1 MIEAIHS
8 DISIQRQCDLI
19 GLSRSSYYYTE
30 NLKGHQSPENL
41 FYMSLIDQKYIE
53 RPFYGSRR
61 MAHYLHNLG
70 YQVNRKRIR
79 RLMQIMGIQ
88 AIYPRP
94 RTSIKGKDH
103 KIYPYLLRGLN
114 IDRIDQVWA
123 ADITFIPMAYG
134 FMYLVAIIDWFSRYV
149 LSWELSNTLDSDFC
163 VTALTRSLKYGIPD
177 IFNSDQG
184 SQFTSHDFTD
194 QLLTA
199 GIQISMDGRGR
210 VMDNIFIERLWR
222 SLKYEDIYIKEYETV
237 KQLYQGLE
245 QYFDFYNNDRPH
257 QSLGY
262 KTPAMVYFGIDNA
275 QKMTDNIAKEKS
287 YSHIHKKKE
296 KKQKKEKLLQLH
308 YTLT

>member
-1 MIEAIHS
+1 MIERINS
-8 DISIQRQCDLI
+8 DISIRRQCDLI
-19 GLSRSSYYYTE
+19 GLSRSGYYYTDILRS
-30 NLKGHQSPENL
+30 NQSHENL
-41 FYMSLIDQKYIE
+41 FYMSLIDQKYLE

-61 MAHYLHNLG
+61 ITHYLYSLG
-70 YQVNRKRIR
+70 YEVNRKRIR
-79 RLMQIMGIQ
+79 RLMRIMGIQ

-114 IDRIDQVWA
+114 IVRINQVWA
-123 ADITFIPMAYG
+123 VDITYIPMAYG

-149 LSWELSNTLDSDFC
+149 LSWELSNTLESDFC
-163 VTALTRSLKYGIPD
+163 ITALENALDYGIPD

-194 QLLTA
+194 QLLSA

-222 SLKYEDIYIKEYETV
+222 SLKYEDIYIKDYETV
-237 KQLYQGLE
+237 KQLHEGLD
-245 QYFDFYNNDRPH
+245 QYFDFYNNERPH
-257 QSLGY
+257 QSLEY
-262 KTPAMVYFGIDNA
+262 RTPAMMYFGANNTG
-275 QKMTDNIAKEKS
+275 QMGNNIAKEKS

-296 KKQKKEKLLQLH
+296 KKQKKEKLLQLQ
-308 YTLT
+308 YTLN

>member
-1 MIEAIHS
+1 MIDIVHS

-19 GLSRSSYYYTE
+19 DLSRSSYYYTE
-30 NLKGHQSPENL
+30 NLNGHQSPENF
-41 FYMSLIDQKYIE
+41 FYMSLIDQKYLE

-61 MAHYLHNLG
+61 ITHYLHNLG

-94 RTSIKGKDH
+94 KTSIRGKDH
-103 KIYPYLLRGLN
+103 KIYPYLLRGLI
-114 IDRIDQVWA
+114 IDRVDQVWA

-163 VTALTRSLKYGIPD
+163 VTALTRSLKYGIPY

-245 QYFDFYNNDRPH
+245 QYFDFYNYERPH

-262 KTPAMVYFGIDNA
+262 KTPSMVYFGIDNV
-275 QKMTDNIAKEKS
+275 QKMRDNIAKEKS

-308 YTLT
+308 YTLN

>member
-1 MIEAIHS
+1 
-8 DISIQRQCDLI
+8 
-19 GLSRSSYYYTE
+19 
-30 NLKGHQSPENL
+30 
-41 FYMSLIDQKYIE
+41 MSLIDQKYLE

-61 MAHYLHNLG
+61 MTNYLCSLG
-70 YQVNRKRIR
+70 YEVNRKRIR
-79 RLMQIMGIQ
+79 RLMRVMGIQ

-94 RTSIKGKDH
+94 RTTIRGRDH

-114 IDRIDQVWA
+114 IDRVDQVWA
-123 ADITFIPMAYG
+123 TDITFIPMSYG

-163 VTALTRSLKYGIPD
+163 VTALTRALKYGIPD

-184 SQFTSHDFTD
+184 SQFTSHDFTG

-237 KQLYQGLE
+237 KQLYLGLD
-245 QYFDFYNNDRPH
+245 QYFDFYNYERPH

-262 KTPAMVYFGIDNA
+262 KTPAMVYFGLDNA
-275 QKMTDNIAKEKS
+275 QKMADNIAKEKS

-296 KKQKKEKLLQLH
+296 KKQKKEKLLQLQH
-308 YTLT
+308 TLN

>member
-1 MIEAIHS
+1 MIDIVHS

-19 GLSRSSYYYTE
+19 DLSRSSYYYTE
-30 NLKGHQSPENL
+30 NLNGHQSPENF
-41 FYMSLIDQKYIE
+41 FYMSLIDQKYLE

-61 MAHYLHNLG
+61 ITHYLHNLG

-94 RTSIKGKDH
+94 KTSIRGKDH
-103 KIYPYLLRGLN
+103 KIYPYLLRGLI
-114 IDRIDQVWA
+114 IDRVDQVWA

-163 VTALTRSLKYGIPD
+163 VTALIGALKYGIPD

-245 QYFDFYNNDRPH
+245 QYFDFYNYERPH

-262 KTPAMVYFGIDNA
+262 KTPSMVYFGIDNV
-275 QKMTDNIAKEKS
+275 QKMRDNIAKEKS

-308 YTLT
+308 YTLN

>member
-1 MIEAIHS
+1 MIDIVHS

-19 GLSRSSYYYTE
+19 DLSRSSYYYTE
-30 NLKGHQSPENL
+30 NLNGHQSPENF
-41 FYMSLIDQKYIE
+41 FYMSLIDQKYLE

-61 MAHYLHNLG
+61 ITHYLHNLG

-94 RTSIKGKDH
+94 KTSIRGKDH
-103 KIYPYLLRGLN
+103 KIYPYLLRGLI
-114 IDRIDQVWA
+114 IDRVDQVWA

-163 VTALTRSLKYGIPD
+163 VTALIGALKYGIPD

-245 QYFDFYNNDRPH
+245 QYFDFYNYERPH

-262 KTPAMVYFGIDNA
+262 KTPAMVYFGIDNV
-275 QKMTDNIAKEKS
+275 QKMRDNIAKEKS

-296 KKQKKEKLLQLH
+296 KKQKKEKLLQLQ
-308 YTLT
+308 YTLN

>member
-1 MIEAIHS
+1 
-8 DISIQRQCDLI
+8 
-19 GLSRSSYYYTE
+19 
-30 NLKGHQSPENL
+30 
-41 FYMSLIDQKYIE
+41 MSLIDHKYLE

-61 MAHYLHNLG
+61 MTYYLCSLG
-70 YQVNRKRIR
+70 YEVNRKRIR
-79 RLMQIMGIQ
+79 RLMRVMGIQ

-94 RTSIKGKDH
+94 RTTIRGKDH

-123 ADITFIPMAYG
+123 ADITYIPMAYG

-163 VTALTRSLKYGIPD
+163 ITALTKALNYCIPD

-194 QLLTA
+194 QLLSA

-237 KQLYQGLE
+237 KQLYQGLD
-245 QYFDFYNNDRPH
+245 QYFDFYNNERPH
-257 QSLGY
+257 QSLEY
-262 KTPAMVYFGIDNA
+262 RTPAMVYFGTNNA
-275 QKMTDNIAKEKS
+275 QKMANNIAKEKS

-296 KKQKKEKLLQLH
+296 KKQKKEKLLQLQ
-308 YTLT
+308 YTLN

>member
-1 MIEAIHS
+1 MIDAVHS

-30 NLKGHQSPENL
+30 NLNSHQGPENL

-61 MAHYLHNLG
+61 MTHYLNNLG

-94 RTSIKGKDH
+94 KTSIRGKDH
-103 KIYPYLLRGLN
+103 KIYPYLLRGLI
-114 IDRIDQVWA
+114 IDRVDQVWA

-163 VTALTRSLKYGIPD
+163 VTALTRSLKYGIPY

-245 QYFDFYNNDRPH
+245 QYFDFYNYERPH

-262 KTPAMVYFGIDNA
+262 KTPSMVYFGIDNV
-275 QKMTDNIAKEKS
+275 QKMRDNIAKEKS

-308 YTLT
+308 YTLN

>member
-1 MIEAIHS
+1 MIDAIHS

-19 GLSRSSYYYTE
+19 GLSRSSYYYPA
-30 NLKGHQSPENL
+30 NLNGHQSPENL
-41 FYMSLIDQKYIE
+41 FHMSLIDQKYIE

-61 MAHYLHNLG
+61 MTHYLHNLG

-79 RLMQIMGIQ
+79 RLMRLMGIQ

-94 RTSIKGKDH
+94 KTSIRGKDH
-103 KIYPYLLRGLN
+103 KIYPYLLRDLN
-114 IDRIDQVWA
+114 IDRVDQVWA

-163 VTALTRSLKYGIPD
+163 VTALIRALKYGIPD

-184 SQFTSHDFTD
+184 SQFTSHNFTD

-245 QYFDFYNNDRPH
+245 QYFDFYNNERPH
-257 QSLGY
+257 QSLEY
-262 KTPAMVYFGIDNA
+262 KTPYMVYFSTDNA
-275 QKMTDNIAKEKS
+275 QKMTENIAQEKS
-287 YSHIHKKKE
+287 YSHIYKKKE

-308 YTLT
+308 YTLN